1 MKIFKGIVKI
11 IAWFIGIAYII
22 FTLFVCFLALIS
34 LFSSDTPE
42 GCDPSMP
49 TSACDYI
56 DEKFEKELQNLPPV
70 AALPPLEKRPVFWLG
85 EKKFAK
91 GAEFDYLY
99 IKDDFGVWLRYKDD
113 DRDDFL
119 LQKDMPELYYGYNE
133 IDRSPDL
140 DWVKRE
146 LGYYRYG
153 IYDISLFEN
162 EAKIF
167 SQTAYKVARK
177 FIGFFNIHSMRGT
190 SFVAPQGTEENLK
203 AISELQTPLADFP
216 QKPNYSGLDFA
227 DGPEAKGYVGD
238 EIAKKLA
245 RNVFE
250 IEGEGWRQTIRINS
264 RAKDIKVICGDEI
277 CLALAF
283 DESEFNRCDND
294 TPHTAIYTLNL
305 KQKFSDFSTL
315 TSRNFNYVKLGDKY
329 TLDDVESFKI
339 VLSRFRYIEGYNKG
353 HEITDYE
360 VILRNSEGE
369 QVNEICRNEIEK
381 VGNRTQ

>member
-1 MKIFKGIVKI
+1 MKTFIKI
-11 IAWFIGIAYII
+11 LKITALVVSVACV
-22 FTLFVCFLALIS
+22 LFVLYIFVILNL

-70 AALPPLEKRPVFWLG
+70 AALPSLDKRPVFWLG
-85 EKKFAK
+85 EKKFAG
-91 GAEFDYLY
+91 GAKFDYLY
-99 IKDDFGVWLRYKDD
+99 IKDDFGVWLRYKDSD
-113 DRDDFL
+113 SDDFL
-119 LQKDMPELYYGYNE
+119 LQKDMPERYYGYDE
-133 IDRSPDL
+133 IDRSPDER
-140 DWVKRE
+140 WVSRE
-146 LGYYRYG
+146 LGYYSYG
-153 IYDISLFEN
+153 IYDISLFKN

-167 SQTAYKVARK
+167 SQTAYKVVRK
-177 FIGFFNIHSMRGT
+177 FIGFFNLHSMRGT
-190 SFVAPQGTEENLK
+190 SFAAPQGTEENLN

-216 QKPNYSGLDFA
+216 KKPNYSALGWA
-227 DGPEAKGYVGD
+227 DKPEARGYVGD

-250 IEGEGWRQTIRINS
+250 IEGEGWHQTIRINS
-264 RAKDIKVICGDEI
+264 SAKDIKVICGDEI

-283 DESEFNRCDND
+283 DESKINSCDNGAAS
-294 TPHTAIYTLNL
+294 TKIYTLNL
-305 KQKFSDFSTL
+305 KQKFNNFHTL

-353 HEITDYE
+353 REITDYE

-369 QVNEICRNEIEK
+369 QVNEICRNEIK
-381 VGNRTQ
+381 RARSRLR

>member
-1 MKIFKGIVKI
+1 MKTFIKI
-11 IAWFIGIAYII
+11 LKITALVVSVACV
-22 FTLFVCFLALIS
+22 LFVLYIFVILNL

-70 AALPPLEKRPVFWLG
+70 AALPPLDKRPVFWLG
-85 EKKFAK
+85 KGDFAK

-99 IKDDFGVWLRYKDD
+99 IKDEFGVWLRYKDND
-113 DRDDFL
+113 SDDFL
-119 LQKDMPELYYGYNE
+119 LQKDMPGRYYGYDE
-133 IDRSPDL
+133 IDRSPDER
-140 DWVKRE
+140 WVSGE
-146 LGYYRYG
+146 LGYYSYG

-167 SQTAYKVARK
+167 SQTAHKVVRK
-177 FIGFFNIHSMRGT
+177 FIGFFNLHSMRGT
-190 SFVAPQGTEENLK
+190 SFAAPQGTEENLN

-216 QKPNYSGLDFA
+216 QKQNYSALGWA
-227 DGPEAKGYVGD
+227 DKPEARGHVGD

-250 IEGEGWRQTIRINS
+250 IEGDGWRQTIRINS

-283 DESEFNRCDND
+283 DESEINSCDND
-294 TPHTAIYTLNL
+294 AASTAIHTLNL
-305 KQKFSDFSTL
+305 KQKFSNFHML

-353 HEITDYE
+353 REITDYE

-369 QVNEICRNEIEK
+369 QVNEICRNEIK
-381 VGNRTQ
+381 RARSRLR

>member
-1 MKIFKGIVKI
+1 MKTFKRILKI
-11 IAWFIGIAYII
+11 IAWVIGG
-22 FTLFVCFLALIS
+22 TCVVFVLLVYLILTS
-34 LFSSDTPE
+34 LFSADTPE

-56 DEKFEKELQNLPPV
+56 DEKFEKELQSLPPV
-70 AALPPLEKRPVFWLG
+70 ATMPPLEKRPVFWLG
-85 EKKFAK
+85 KGDFAK

-99 IKDDFGVWLRYKDD
+99 IKDEFGVWLRYKDD

-119 LQKDMPELYYGYNE
+119 LQKDMPGLYYGYDE
-133 IDRSPDL
+133 IDRSPDEM
-140 DWVKRE
+140 WVRRE
-146 LGYYRYG
+146 LKYYEYG

-167 SQTAYKVARK
+167 SQTAYKVVRK
-177 FIGFFNIHSMRGT
+177 FIGFFNLHSMRGT
-190 SFVAPQGTEENLK
+190 SFAAPQGTEENLN

-216 QKPNYSGLDFA
+216 QKPNYSGLGWA
-227 DGPEAKGYVGD
+227 DKPEARGYVGD

-283 DESEFNRCDND
+283 GEDRFSRCDND
-294 TPHTAIYTLNL
+294 APHTTIYTLNL

-315 TSRNFNYVKLGDKY
+315 SSENFDYVKLGDKY
-329 TLDDVESFKI
+329 SLDDVESFKI
-339 VLSRFRYIEGYNKG
+339 VLSRFRYIKGYNKDR
-353 HEITDYE
+353 EITDYE
-360 VILRNSEGE
+360 VILQNSQGK
-369 QVNEICRNEIEK
+369 QVNEICRNETQK
-381 VGNRTQ
+381 LDNRTQ

>member
-1 MKIFKGIVKI
+1 MV
-11 IAWFIGIAYII
+11 
-22 FTLFVCFLALIS
+22 FVLLVYLILTS
-34 LFSSDTPE
+34 LFSVDTPE
-42 GCDPSMP
+42 GCDPGMP

-70 AALPPLEKRPVFWLG
+70 AALSPLDKKPVFWLG
-85 EKKFAK
+85 KGDFAK

-99 IKDDFGVWLRYKDD
+99 IKDEFGVWLRYKDD

-119 LQKDMPELYYGYNE
+119 LQKDMPGLYYGYDE
-133 IDRSPDL
+133 IDRSPDEM
-140 DWVKRE
+140 WVRRE
-146 LGYYRYG
+146 LKYYEYG

-167 SQTAYKVARK
+167 SQTAYKVVRK
-177 FIGFFNIHSMRGT
+177 FIGFFNLHSMRGT
-190 SFVAPQGTEENLK
+190 SFAVPQGTKENLN

-216 QKPNYSGLDFA
+216 QKPNYSALGWA
-227 DGPEAKGYVGD
+227 DKPEAKGYVGD

-283 DESEFNRCDND
+283 DESKINSCDNGAAS
-294 TPHTAIYTLNL
+294 TKIYTLNL
-305 KQKFSDFSTL
+305 KQKFNNFHTL

-353 HEITDYE
+353 REITDYE

-369 QVNEICRNEIEK
+369 QVNEICRNEIK
-381 VGNRTQ
+381 RARSRLR

>member
-1 MKIFKGIVKI
+1 MKTFKRILKI
-11 IAWFIGIAYII
+11 IAWVIGGACVV
-22 FTLFVCFLALIS
+22 FVLLVYLILTS
-34 LFSSDTPE
+34 LFSVDTPE

-49 TSACDYI
+49 TDACDYI
-56 DEKFEKELQNLPPV
+56 DEKFEKELQSLPPV
-70 AALPPLEKRPVFWLG
+70 AAMPPLEKRPVFWLG
-85 EKKFAK
+85 KGDFAK

-99 IKDDFGVWLRYKDD
+99 IKDEFGVWLRYKDD

-119 LQKDMPELYYGYNE
+119 LQKDMPELYYGYDE

-140 DWVKRE
+140 DWVKSE

-167 SQTAYKVARK
+167 SQTAHKVVRK
-177 FIGFFNIHSMRGT
+177 FIGFFNLHSMRGT
-190 SFVAPQGTEENLK
+190 SFAAPQGTEENLK
-203 AISELQTPLADFP
+203 AISELQIPLSDFP
-216 QKPNYSGLDFA
+216 QKQNYSAL
-227 DGPEAKGYVGD
+227 GPAYKSEAEGYVGD

-245 RNVFE
+245 RNIFE
-250 IEGEGWRQTIRINS
+250 IPGEGWQQTIRINS
-264 RAKDIKVICGDEI
+264 SAKDIKVICGDEI

-305 KQKFSDFSTL
+305 KQKFSNFHML
-315 TSRNFNYVKLGDKY
+315 TSSNFNYVKLGDKY

-353 HEITDYE
+353 REITDYE

-369 QVNEICRNEIEK
+369 QVNEICRNQTEK
-381 VGNRTQ
+381 VGDRTQ

>member
-1 MKIFKGIVKI
+1 MKTFIKI
-11 IAWFIGIAYII
+11 LKITALVVSVACV
-22 FTLFVCFLALIS
+22 LFVLYIFVILNL

-85 EKKFAK
+85 EKKFAG
-91 GAEFDYLY
+91 GAKFDYLY

-113 DRDDFL
+113 DSDDFL
-119 LQKDMPELYYGYNE
+119 LQKNMPELYYGYDE
-133 IDRSPDL
+133 IDRSPDEM
-140 DWVKRE
+140 WVRRE
-146 LGYYRYG
+146 LKYYEYG

-162 EAKIF
+162 EAKVF
-167 SQTAYKVARK
+167 SQAAYKVVRK
-177 FIGFFNIHSMRGT
+177 FIGFFNLHSMRGT
-190 SFVAPQGTEENLK
+190 SFAAPQGTKENLNV
-203 AISELQTPLADFP
+203 ISELQIPLTVFP
-216 QKPNYSGLDFA
+216 QKPNYSALGWA
-227 DGPEAKGYVGD
+227 DKSEVRGYVGD
-238 EIAKKLA
+238 EIAKKFA
-245 RNVFE
+245 RNIFE
-250 IEGEGWRQTIRINS
+250 LPGDGWRQTIRINS

-283 DESEFNRCDND
+283 DESEINSCDNGAAS
-294 TPHTAIYTLNL
+294 TAIYTLNL
-305 KQKFSDFSTL
+305 KQKFNNFHTL

-353 HEITDYE
+353 REITDYE

-369 QVNEICRNEIEK
+369 QVNEICRNEIK
-381 VGNRTQ
+381 RARSRLR

>member
-1 MKIFKGIVKI
+1 MKTFIKI
-11 IAWFIGIAYII
+11 LKITALVVSVACV
-22 FTLFVCFLALIS
+22 LFVLYIFVILNL

-70 AALPPLEKRPVFWLG
+70 APLPSLEKRPVFWLG
-85 EKKFAK
+85 EKKFAG
-91 GAEFDYLY
+91 GAKFDYLY
-99 IKDDFGVWLRYKDD
+99 IKDDFGVWLRYEDS

-119 LQKDMPELYYGYNE
+119 LQKDMPERYYGYDE
-133 IDRSPDL
+133 IDRSPDER
-140 DWVKRE
+140 WVSGE
-146 LGYYRYG
+146 LGYYSYG

-167 SQTAYKVARK
+167 SQTAHKVVRK
-177 FIGFFNIHSMRGT
+177 FIGFFNLHSMRGT
-190 SFVAPQGTEENLK
+190 SFAAPQGTEENLN
-203 AISELQTPLADFP
+203 AISELQTPLTDFP
-216 QKPNYSGLDFA
+216 QKPNYSALGWA
-227 DGPEAKGYVGD
+227 DKPEAKGYVGD

-305 KQKFSDFSTL
+305 KQKFNNFHTL

-353 HEITDYE
+353 REITDYE

-369 QVNEICRNEIEK
+369 QVNEICRNEIK
-381 VGNRTQ
+381 RARSRLR